1 MIPVSGFGRTLTLD
15 VTSLAV
21 STVPPPALPMFASGL
36 LALGLFGFVA
46 RKKLA
51 PNNSG
56 LLRSFS

>member
-1 MIPVSGFGRTLTLD
+1 
-15 VTSLAV
+15 
-21 STVPPPALPMFASGL
+21 
-36 LALGLFGFVA
+36 LGLFGFVA